1 MKHTGS
7 LAHRFTHRPAAG
19 TAWPWRC
26 IAVVAVV
33 VVAACAGTPPPDWQ
47 MNARS
52 AMDLSLQGWF
62 EGNQRVEEAEYR
74 RAVREASASGR
85 PELLLRLQLLRC
97 AARVAALDAGEGVCP
112 ADDVVQRDGGAT
124 EQAYHRYLAG
134 QAGAE
139 DTALLPEAQRRA
151 ATAGTA
157 AALAGIE
164 GAQSRLIAAG
174 VLYRRGLA
182 GPEVVTQAIDTASA
196 QGWRRPL
203 LAWLHVA
210 QTQAR
215 AAGDEAEVQRLQRR
229 IEVTGGASLP

>member
-1 MKHTGS
+1 MKRICS
-7 LAHRFTHRPAAG
+7 LAHLLTHRALAGAAR
-19 TAWPWRC
+19 PWRC
-26 IAVVAVV
+26 AAVAVA
-33 VVAACAGTPPPDWQ
+33 VAVSGCAGTPPPDWQ

-52 AMDLSLQGWF
+52 AMDLSLRAWF
-62 EGNQRVEEAEYR
+62 EGNQRVEEAEFR

-85 PELLLRLQLLRC
+85 PELVLRLQLMRC
-97 AARVAALDAGEGVCP
+97 AARVAVLDAGEGVCP
-112 ADDVVQRDGGAT
+112 TDEVVLRDGGAA

-134 QAGAE
+134 QASAG
-139 DTALLPEAQRRA
+139 DVALLPEAQRRV

-157 AALAGIE
+157 AAMAGIE
-164 GAQSRLIAAG
+164 DAQSRLIAAG
-174 VLYRRGLA
+174 VLHRRGLA

-210 QTQAR
+210 QAQAR

-229 IEVTGGASLP
+229 IEVAGGASLP